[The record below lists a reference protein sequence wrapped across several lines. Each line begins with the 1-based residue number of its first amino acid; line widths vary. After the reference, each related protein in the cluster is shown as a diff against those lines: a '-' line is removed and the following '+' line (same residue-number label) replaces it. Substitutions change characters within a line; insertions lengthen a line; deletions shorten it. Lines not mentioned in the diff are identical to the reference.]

1 MSNGQAYPYDRTND
15 SILNTSP
22 TFAECAETSA
32 RHIMNLLLFNRHE
45 KIFDLRDIEAYVKKQ
60 GKPNPYFEKFSEFYQ
75 VQPPSSANNGDL
87 VMRSLWNRV
96 VGDLNAFKDSS
107 EEIIYMRDSNEVSSS
122 FIDFINIFQK
132 IFGLSLEDFPKGSFD
147 DEKTWLKDSL
157 KTLFTAVN
165 PQRTYEMD
173 LSELRKSGDGITGT
187 LPITVQE
194 AGTDLFSFDFCIEF
208 KRHSEIRNLTIL
220 KETEVADY
228 TPELTSHRNT
238 VHGSTAEEAL
248 WLLGGNEALQSKA
261 HHPLHALFKLG
272 LSDNNSRFDALEILH
287 NNYEN
292 WKASGQNIS
301 LFKTMLRN
309 ILSDISWN
317 DMHTVESISPAI
329 LNLYTHNDLKDVL
342 YENVKGFKFSDSA
355 KLLLYKQ
362 FTKLEALDLSK
373 IQNLEGISL
382 EDWPNLRTLYLR
394 YSKIKKLDPKNLLGL
409 ETLDLF
415 GSQNLEEVPLE
426 DLPNLRT
433 LNLSLSGIKK
443 IDAKNFSALETLDLY
458 GTKKLEEI
466 TLVNL
471 PNFRT
476 LKLTNS
482 KIKKFN
488 AKNLSG
494 LKTLDLSNTRN
505 LEEVS
510 LGELP
515 NLRTLNLSCS
525 RIKKFDAKNFSGL
538 ETLDLS
544 YTKNLEELF
553 LKDMPNFKSVN
564 LKDSVIK
571 KTLLLENLENLEELD
586 LSTLTIGESIVF
598 RGSFKNL
605 KSITFNESQEPNI
618 IMSNI
623 DETFKEMIQR
633 SLKTTVLK
641 EDND

>member
-1 MSNGQAYPYDRTND
+1 
-15 SILNTSP
+15 
-22 TFAECAETSA
+22 
-32 RHIMNLLLFNRHE
+32 
-45 KIFDLRDIEAYVKKQ
+45 
-60 GKPNPYFEKFSEFYQ
+60 
-75 VQPPSSANNGDL
+75 
-87 VMRSLWNRV
+87 
-96 VGDLNAFKDSS
+96 
-107 EEIIYMRDSNEVSSS
+107 
-122 FIDFINIFQK
+122 
-132 IFGLSLEDFPKGSFD
+132 
-147 DEKTWLKDSL
+147 
-157 KTLFTAVN
+157 
-165 PQRTYEMD
+165 
-173 LSELRKSGDGITGT
+173 
-187 LPITVQE
+187 
-194 AGTDLFSFDFCIEF
+194 
-208 KRHSEIRNLTIL
+208 
-220 KETEVADY
+220 
-228 TPELTSHRNT
+228 
-238 VHGSTAEEAL
+238 
-248 WLLGGNEALQSKA
+248 
-261 HHPLHALFKLG
+261 
-272 LSDNNSRFDALEILH
+272 
-287 NNYEN
+287 
-292 WKASGQNIS
+292 
-301 LFKTMLRN
+301 
-309 ILSDISWN
+309 
-317 DMHTVESISPAI
+317 MHTVESISPAI

-342 YENVKGFKFSDSA
+342 HENVKGFKFSDRA

-394 YSKIKKLDPKNLLGL
+394 HSKIRKLDPKNLLGL

-488 AKNLSG
+488 AKNLSD
-494 LKTLDLSNTRN
+494 LKTLDLSSTQ
-505 LEEVS
+505 
-510 LGELP
+510 
-515 NLRTLNLSCS
+515 
-525 RIKKFDAKNFSGL
+525 
-538 ETLDLS
+538 
-544 YTKNLEELF
+544 NLEELF
-553 LKDMPNFKSVN
+553 LKDMPNFKFMD

-571 KTLLLENLENLEELD
+571 KTLLLENLEELD